1 MDFSNG
7 ARYHVGFQNVPPPA
21 NQGKG
26 KQADK
31 KEKKEEPTPQK

>member
-7 ARYHVGFQNVPPPA
+7 ARYHVGFQNVPPA